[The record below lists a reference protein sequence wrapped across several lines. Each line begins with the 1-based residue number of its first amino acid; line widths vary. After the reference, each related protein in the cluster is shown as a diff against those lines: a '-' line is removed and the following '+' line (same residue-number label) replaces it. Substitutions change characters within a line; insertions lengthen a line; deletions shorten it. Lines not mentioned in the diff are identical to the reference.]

1 MGSNNYKKDDVPLQ
15 DQQAAVVDTYRF
27 GWLDGYAQG
36 YDDAVE
42 DSAAK
47 DKDIEV
53 RANDLENQNE
63 LLMEEIERKDQLID
77 EFASSAGKQLQLA
90 KKK

>member
-1 MGSNNYKKDDVPLQ
+1 MGSNDHKQDVPLQ

-42 DSAAK
+42 DT
-47 DKDIEV
+47 EN
-53 RANDLENQNE
+53 RLNDLENQNE
-63 LLMEEIERKDQLID
+63 LLIEQNEAKDKLID
-77 EFASSAGKQLQLA
+77 EFSSNAGRALQLA
-90 KKK
+90 KRK